1 MSVHKYIGGD
11 FMHQFNNLMIACIA
25 TCLATIVAFA
35 TPALA
40 ADEKSQTLFINVN
53 VFDGTSEKLATNRR
67 VLVEGNLIK
76 TIGDE
81 TLSANKGATV
91 IDGAGRTL
99 MPGLIDSHS
108 HFNMNADGGVNQQ
121 EGMRWDEIASRSVS
135 QAQDWFADGF
145 TTVRNMGGTANGLK
159 KTIDAGLLD
168 GPRIYPSASYIS
180 QTSGHGDLLLGT
192 QNQFPHQSNYYR
204 LGLTQI
210 VDGPDEVRRAVRRN
224 FAEGASQIKIMMGGG
239 ISSEKGP
246 LFAPQFTDEEV
257 RAAVEEAATRE
268 TYVAVHIYQDA
279 HIRRAIEL
287 GVKSIDHGQF
297 ISEETALF
305 MKEKGV
311 FIAPFIGGMS
321 QEAFQ
326 HPAYSVPGTPQ
337 YIKGKEFQRDSKNF
351 IEIMKKVKPKIAMAV
366 DIVFLTGENARRGR
380 DFEKFAFARAFGN
393 LQALRSMTSIPGE
406 IAQMTGRNNPYPGNL
421 GVVEVGAL
429 ADLLVVDGNP
439 LEDIAVLGANEKY
452 LDAPARQRGIPT
464 IRVIMKDGKIYKN
477 TL

>member
-1 MSVHKYIGGD
+1 MIFIGR
-11 FMHQFNNLMIACIA
+11 L
-25 TCLATIVAFA
+25 IVACLCLVA
-35 TPALA
+35 VLAVPAFA
-40 ADEKSQTLFINVN
+40 ADEKPKQQSLFINCN
-53 VFDGTSEKLATNRR
+53 IFDGVSDKLATGRR

-76 TIGDE
+76 KIGDKDLKA
-81 TLSANKGATV
+81 TKHATV
-91 IDGAGRTL
+91 IDCGGRTL

-108 HFNMNADGGVNQQ
+108 HFNMNAGGGVNQQ
-121 EGMRWDEIASRSVS
+121 EGMRWDEIASRAVA
-135 QAQDWFADGF
+135 QAQDWLADGF

-159 KTIDAGLLD
+159 KTIDAGLID

-204 LGLTQI
+204 LGLAQI

-257 RAAVEEAATRE
+257 RAAVEEAATRD

-279 HIRRAIEL
+279 HIRRAIAL
-287 GVKSIDHGQF
+287 GVKSIEHGQF
-297 ISEETALF
+297 ISEATAQL

-321 QEAFQ
+321 PEAFQ

-337 YIKGKEFQRDSKNF
+337 FIKGKEFQRDSKDF
-351 IEIMKKVKPKIAMAV
+351 IEIMKRVQPKIAMAV

-406 IAQMTGRNNPYPGNL
+406 LAQMTGRNNPYPGKL
-421 GVVEVGAL
+421 GVIEEGAL

-439 LEDIAVLGANEKY
+439 LEDISVLGANPKY
-452 LDAPARQRGIPT
+452 LDAEPRERGIET
-464 IRVIMKDGKIYKN
+464 IRAIMKDGKLYKD
-477 TL
+477 TLK

>member
-1 MSVHKYIGGD
+1 MLWRSSSGEKSMIFIGR
-11 FMHQFNNLMIACIA
+11 L
-25 TCLATIVAFA
+25 IVACLCLVA
-35 TPALA
+35 VLAVPAFA
-40 ADEKSQTLFINVN
+40 ADEKPKQQSLFINCN
-53 VFDGTSEKLATNRR
+53 IFDGVSDRLATGRR
-67 VLVEGNLIK
+67 LLVEGNLIK
-76 TIGDE
+76 KIG
-81 TLSANKGATV
+81 NKDLKATKHATV
-91 IDGAGRTL
+91 IDCGGRTL

-108 HFNMNADGGVNQQ
+108 HFNMNAGGGVNQQ
-121 EGMRWDEIASRSVS
+121 EGMRWDEIASRAVA
-135 QAQDWFADGF
+135 QAQDWLADGF

-159 KTIDAGLLD
+159 KTIDAGLID

-257 RAAVEEAATRE
+257 RAAVEEAATRD

-279 HIRRAIEL
+279 HIERAIAL
-287 GVKSIDHGQF
+287 GVKSIEHGQF
-297 ISEETALF
+297 ISEATAQL

-321 QEAFQ
+321 PEAFQ

-337 YIKGKEFQRDSKNF
+337 FIKGKEFQRDSKDF
-351 IEIMKKVKPKIAMAV
+351 IEIMKRVQPKIAMAV

-406 IAQMTGRNNPYPGNL
+406 LAQMTGRNNPYPGKL
-421 GVVEVGAL
+421 GVIEEDAL

-439 LEDIAVLGANEKY
+439 LEDISVLGANPKY
-452 LDAPARQRGIPT
+452 LDAEPRERGIET
-464 IRVIMKDGKIYKN
+464 IRAIMKDGKLYKD
-477 TL
+477 TLK

>member
-1 MSVHKYIGGD
+1 MIFIGR
-11 FMHQFNNLMIACIA
+11 L
-25 TCLATIVAFA
+25 IVACLCLVAVLAVPPF
-35 TPALA
+35 A
-40 ADEKSQTLFINVN
+40 ADEKPKQQSLFINCN
-53 VFDGTSEKLATNRR
+53 IFDGVSDKLATGRR

-76 TIGDE
+76 KIGDKD
-81 TLSANKGATV
+81 LKAAKHATV
-91 IDGAGRTL
+91 IDCGGRTL

-108 HFNMNADGGVNQQ
+108 HFNMNAGGGVNQQ
-121 EGMRWDEIASRSVS
+121 EGMRWDEIASRAVA
-135 QAQDWFADGF
+135 QAQDWLADGF

-159 KTIDAGLLD
+159 KTIDAGLID

-257 RAAVEEAATRE
+257 RAAVEEAATRD

-279 HIRRAIEL
+279 HIQRAIAL
-287 GVKSIDHGQF
+287 GVKSIEHGQF
-297 ISEETALF
+297 ISEATAQL

-321 QEAFQ
+321 PEAFQ

-337 YIKGKEFQRDSKNF
+337 FIKGKEFQRDSKDF
-351 IEIMKKVKPKIAMAV
+351 IEIMKRVQPKIAMAV

-406 IAQMTGRNNPYPGNL
+406 LAQMTGRNNPYPGKL
-421 GVVEVGAL
+421 GVIEEDAL

-439 LEDIAVLGANEKY
+439 LEDISVLGANPKY
-452 LDAPARQRGIPT
+452 LDAEPRERGIET
-464 IRVIMKDGKIYKN
+464 IRAIMKDGKLYKD
-477 TL
+477 TLK

>member
-1 MSVHKYIGGD
+1 MIFIGK
-11 FMHQFNNLMIACIA
+11 L
-25 TCLATIVAFA
+25 IVACLCLVAVLAVSAF
-35 TPALA
+35 A
-40 ADEKSQTLFINVN
+40 ADEKPKQQSLFINCN
-53 VFDGTSEKLATNRR
+53 IFDGVSDRLATGRR

-76 TIGDE
+76 KIG
-81 TLSANKGATV
+81 NKDLKATKHATV
-91 IDGAGRTL
+91 IDCGGRTL

-108 HFNMNADGGVNQQ
+108 HFNMNAGGGVNQQ
-121 EGMRWDEIASRSVS
+121 EGMRWDEIASRAVA
-135 QAQDWFADGF
+135 QAQDWLADGF

-159 KTIDAGLLD
+159 KTIDAGLID

-204 LGLTQI
+204 LGLAQI

-257 RAAVEEAATRE
+257 RAAVEEAATRD

-279 HIRRAIEL
+279 HIQRAIAL
-287 GVKSIDHGQF
+287 GVKSIEHGQF
-297 ISEETALF
+297 ISEATAQL

-321 QEAFQ
+321 PEAFQ

-337 YIKGKEFQRDSKNF
+337 FIKGKEFQRDSKDF
-351 IEIMKKVKPKIAMAV
+351 IEIMKRVQPKIAMAV

-406 IAQMTGRNNPYPGNL
+406 LAQMTGRNNPYPGKL
-421 GVVEVGAL
+421 GVIEEDAL

-439 LEDIAVLGANEKY
+439 LEDITVLGANPKY
-452 LDAPARQRGIPT
+452 LDAEPRERGIET
-464 IRVIMKDGKIYKN
+464 IRAIMKDGKLYKD
-477 TL
+477 TLK